1 MAFTNEARD
10 TAQVAA
16 ARTSRRGH
24 KILGYLMA
32 SAVFYITLSG
42 GLTFRS
48 FPQAAEGPLL
58 DLSSFILTFDEEFD
72 DQSISARSSD
82 TRWSAHTPWNGDFGD
97 AVFTDPG
104 PGFPFVVENGVLR
117 IEARKG
123 DDGRWRSGLISS
135 RAADGFD
142 MPGFAQQWGYFEMRA
157 KLPAGPGVWPA
168 FWLIGI
174 DKRKFAAEI
183 DVIEQYGAFPY
194 VYQVAAQ
201 VHQKGGTTEAVGQQI
216 TVKSGVMSE
225 DFNTYGVLISP
236 DDVIFYFNRREVWRT
251 KSRPEFHQPFY
262 VLVNLALGGG
272 WPIDETPNPSFMY
285 VDYVK
290 VFAPKHM

>member
-10 TAQVAA
+10 IAQVAA
-16 ARTSRRGH
+16 ARTSRRAH

-32 SAVFYITLSG
+32 SAVFYIILSG
-42 GLTFRS
+42 GVTFRS

-142 MPGFAQQWGYFEMRA
+142 MPGFAQQ
-157 KLPAGPGVWPA
+157 
-168 FWLIGI
+168 
-174 DKRKFAAEI
+174 
-183 DVIEQYGAFPY
+183 
-194 VYQVAAQ
+194 
-201 VHQKGGTTEAVGQQI
+201 
-216 TVKSGVMSE
+216 
-225 DFNTYGVLISP
+225 
-236 DDVIFYFNRREVWRT
+236 
-251 KSRPEFHQPFY
+251 
-262 VLVNLALGGG
+262 
-272 WPIDETPNPSFMY
+272 
-285 VDYVK
+285 
-290 VFAPKHM
+290 

>member
-1 MAFTNEARD
+1 MAFTEEARV
-10 TAQVAA
+10 TAQVAT
-16 ARTSRRGH
+16 ARTSRRAH
-24 KILGYLMA
+24 KILGYLLA
-32 SAVFYITLSG
+32 LAVFCITLSG
-42 GLTFRS
+42 GLTFRGL
-48 FPQAAEGPLL
+48 PQTAEGPLL
-58 DLSSFILTFDEEFD
+58 DLSSFILAFDEEFN

-97 AVFTDPG
+97 AVFTGPG

-123 DDGRWRSGLISS
+123 DDGKWRSGLISS

-174 DKRKFAAEI
+174 DKRKFGAEI

-201 VHQKGGTTEAVGQQI
+201 VHPKGGTTEAAGQQV
-216 TVKSGVMSE
+216 TVRSGVMSE
-225 DFNTYGVLISP
+225 DFNTYGVMISP

-290 VFAPKHM
+290 VFAPKNM